1 MKIGK
6 TLNLTHGGID
16 MEKSRVLAVKILNK
30 LIETNRLKKPGCEWG
45 TTIGM
50 VSFILEQELNQKKE
64 TK

>member
-1 MKIGK
+1 MSDLK
-6 TLNLTHGGID
+6 
-16 MEKSRVLAVKILNK
+16 KSRVLAVKILNK

>member
-1 MKIGK
+1 MNDLK
-6 TLNLTHGGID
+6 
-16 MEKSRVLAVKILNK
+16 KSRVLAVKILNK
-30 LIETNRLKKPGCEWG
+30 LIETTRLKKPGCEWD